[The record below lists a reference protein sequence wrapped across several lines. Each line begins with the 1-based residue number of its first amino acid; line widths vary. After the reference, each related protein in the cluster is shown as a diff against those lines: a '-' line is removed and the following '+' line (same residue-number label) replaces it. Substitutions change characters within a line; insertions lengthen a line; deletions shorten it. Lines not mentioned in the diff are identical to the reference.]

1 MKKAE
6 SNGFTISEM
15 DFDIVKSEWFS
26 FRKKTQGP
34 RVTMLAVTYEGML
47 TVTDPLLFRKVLV
60 NGLGREK
67 AYGMGML
74 TVVKAR

>member
-1 MKKAE
+1 
-6 SNGFTISEM
+6 
-15 DFDIVKSEWFS
+15 
-26 FRKKTQGP
+26 
-34 RVTMLAVTYEGML
+34 MLAVTYEGML